1 MSTVAFIPGDRRSG
15 TDRRRSGWPALLSS
29 LVHRRRRGP
38 RRPEDL
44 AGPGYYVDIIPP
56 GIRFAA
62 LTVLVC
68 CCADAA
74 FTMRL
79 LSMGAVEVNPFMR
92 ALIEVDVL
100 AFLLVKFGLTL
111 LATAFLTIHAHF
123 RLLRLMRGKH
133 ALYGAAVMYGT
144 LIVYQLLLLTRA

>member
-1 MSTVAFIPGDRRSG
+1 MSTVALISGNRRCG
-15 TDRRRSGWPALLSS
+15 ADRRRTGWQALRSS

-44 AGPGYYVDIIPP
+44 AGPGYYLDVVPREVLI
-56 GIRFAA
+56 AA
-62 LTVLVC
+62 MTVLIC
-68 CCADAA
+68 CCVDAV

-92 ALIEVDVL
+92 TLIEADIL

-111 LATAFLTIHAHF
+111 LATAFLTTHANF

-133 ALYGAAVMYGT
+133 ALYGAATMYGA
-144 LIVYQLLLLTRA
+144 LILYQLLLMSA